1 MDKDKK
7 LLIKLFGVVSM
18 FLYEALAAMGIGYLI
33 GLGLDKLFGFE
44 MLFKAIFLVIGILA
58 AVRNLIVKALK
69 LGEELDE

>member
-1 MDKDKK
+1 
-7 LLIKLFGVVSM
+7 M

-69 LGEELDE
+69 LGEELDEWENIY

>member
-1 MDKDKK
+1 
-7 LLIKLFGVVSM
+7 M

-33 GLGLDKLFGFE
+33 GFGLDKLFGFE

-69 LGEELDE
+69 LGEKLDEWKNIH

>member
-1 MDKDKK
+1 
-7 LLIKLFGVVSM
+7 M
-18 FLYEALAAMGIGYLI
+18 FLYETLAAMGIGYLI

>member
-1 MDKDKK
+1 
-7 LLIKLFGVVSM
+7 M